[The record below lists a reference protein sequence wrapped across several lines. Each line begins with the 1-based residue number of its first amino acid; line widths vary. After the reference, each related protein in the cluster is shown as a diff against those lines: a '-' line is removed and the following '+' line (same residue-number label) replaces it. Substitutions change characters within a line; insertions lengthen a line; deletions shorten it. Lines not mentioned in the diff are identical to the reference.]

1 MSFTVINTF
10 TLLDPAGAEEFE
22 ARFLA
27 HVEWMRAQPG
37 FLAHQAVRSAG
48 RPEVYVNLGWWER
61 PEDFQ
66 KVLASATFQEHAEEF
81 HKIVSVEADPSM
93 GLARFDGVA
102 GEPGDVLFVDFFT
115 VEAGN
120 ADSSDTTDAFVG
132 AYRAHAQAAAA
143 LDGFVAAD
151 LAKSLFARP
160 GGFTALTRWRD
171 AEAAL
176 AATALPEYAAL
187 AALAEVRTVPAA
199 HVAGNRAEL
208 APAGA

>member
-10 TLLDPAGAEEFE
+10 TLLDPAGAAEFE

-37 FLAHQAVRSAG
+37 FSAHQAVRSSD

-81 HKIVSVEADPSM
+81 HTIVSVEADPSM
-93 GLARFDGVA
+93 GVVRFDSVA
-102 GEPGDVLFVDFFT
+102 GEPGDVLFVDFFA
-115 VEAGN
+115 VEG
-120 ADSSDTTDAFVG
+120 DQDAFVA

-143 LDGFVAAD
+143 LDGFVTAD

-160 GGFTALTRWRD
+160 GGFTALTRWRT

-176 AATALPEYAAL
+176 AATGLPEYAAL

-199 HVAGNRAEL
+199 PVAGDRAEL
-208 APAGA
+208 AQAGA

>member
-22 ARFLA
+22 ARFLT

-37 FLAHQAVRSAG
+37 FLAHQAVRSAD

-66 KVLASATFQEHAEEF
+66 QVLASATFQEHAEEF
-81 HKIVSVEADPSM
+81 HRIVSVEADPSM
-93 GLARFDGVA
+93 GIARFDGAA

-115 VEAGN
+115 VG
-120 ADSSDTTDAFVG
+120 ADHADAFVG
-132 AYRAHAQAAAA
+132 AHRAHAGAAAA
-143 LDGFVAAD
+143 IDGFVAAD

-176 AATALPEYAAL
+176 AATALPEYDAL

-199 HVAGNRAEL
+199 HVAGNRAEP

>member
-22 ARFLA
+22 ARFLS

-37 FLAHQAVRSAG
+37 FVAHQAVRSTE

-81 HKIVSVEADPSM
+81 HKIVAVEADPSM
-93 GLARFDGVA
+93 GIARFDGA
-102 GEPGDVLFVDFFT
+102 PGQPGDVLFVDSFT
-115 VEAGN
+115 VEG
-120 ADSSDTTDAFVG
+120 DSADAFVN
-132 AYRAHAQAAAA
+132 AFHAHAGAAAA

-171 AEAAL
+171 AESAL

-187 AALAEVRTVPAA
+187 AALAEVRTTPAA
-199 HVAGNRAEL
+199 HVAGNRAEF

>member
-10 TLLDPAGAEEFE
+10 TLLDPAGADEFE
-22 ARFLA
+22 ARFLT

-37 FLAHQAVRSAG
+37 FLAHQAVRSAD

-66 KVLASATFQEHAEEF
+66 QVLASATFQEHAEEF
-81 HKIVSVEADPSM
+81 HSIVSVEADPSM
-93 GLARFDGVA
+93 GIARFDGAA

-115 VEAGN
+115 VEG
-120 ADSSDTTDAFVG
+120 DPEAFIG
-132 AYRAHAQAAAA
+132 AFRAHAGAAAGI
-143 LDGFVAAD
+143 DGFVAAD

-176 AATALPEYAAL
+176 AATALPQYGAL
-187 AALAEVRTVPAA
+187 AALAEVRTEPAA

>member
-10 TLLDPAGAEEFE
+10 TLLDPAAAEEFE

-37 FLAHQAVRSAG
+37 FLAHQAVRSAD

-115 VEAGN
+115 VEADN
-120 ADSSDTTDAFVG
+120 TDVFVG
-132 AYRAHAQAAAA
+132 AYRAYAQAAAA
-143 LDGFVAAD
+143 VDGFVAAD